1 LPRRG
6 GRLVPYDT
14 QEPGKA
20 GLRLPPGHPLLGA
33 PCVRV
38 DASSAPA
45 LADVGFSDIRFR
57 AFRGPVADGCHIHES
72 QPASGRTY
80 ALDEEPP
87 AIAPPPS
94 NNEPRINDRIR
105 AREVRLVGPEGEQIG
120 IKPLPEALN
129 YARALDLDLV
139 EVADKANPPVCR
151 VMDYGKYKYEAAQK
165 AKESRRKSTNVVIK
179 EMKYRP
185 KIGGGDFGTKTRKV
199 EQFLDEGHKVKIT
212 IMFRGRE
219 VAHPELGRKILDQV
233 AEAVDH
239 TGKVEVYPKL
249 DGPRNMIMVLAPDKK
264 AQAEAKKKAQTE
276 AAEADAAQTPVDV
289 EVDVEVEALTEDAPA
304 SEAPIETPDA
314 PASDPAEAETEA

>member
-1 LPRRG
+1 MS
-6 GRLVPYDT
+6 
-14 QEPGKA
+14 
-20 GLRLPPGHPLLGA
+20 
-33 PCVRV
+33 
-38 DASSAPA
+38 ASPASA
-45 LADVGFSDIRFR
+45 LR
-57 AFRGPVADGCHIHES
+57 AFRHRCGRDPTNP

-80 ALDEEPP
+80 APHEEPP
-87 AIAPPPS
+87 AIAPPT

-105 AREVRLVGPEGEQIG
+105 AREVRLVGPDGEQIG

-151 VMDYGKYKYEAAQK
+151 VMDYGKYKYETAQK

-199 EQFLDEGHKVKIT
+199 EKFLDEGHKVKIT

-219 VAHPELGRKILDQV
+219 VAHPELGKKILDRV
-233 AEAVDH
+233 AEEVAH
-239 TGKVEVYPKL
+239 TGRVEVYPKL

-264 AQAEAKKKAQTE
+264 AQAEAKKRAQSEPASSATAPAE
-276 AAEADAAQTPVDV
+276 PTPAEETAAEPADT
-289 EVDVEVEALTEDAPA
+289 DA
-304 SEAPIETPDA
+304 
-314 PASDPAEAETEA
+314 